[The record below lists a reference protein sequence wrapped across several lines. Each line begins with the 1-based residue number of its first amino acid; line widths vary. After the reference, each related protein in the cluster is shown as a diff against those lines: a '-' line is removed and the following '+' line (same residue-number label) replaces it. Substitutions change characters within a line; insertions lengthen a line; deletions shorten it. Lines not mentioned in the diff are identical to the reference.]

1 MCSALANVGYGPEAD
16 IGVRNRKTAFAALS
30 PKSDQVF

>member
-1 MCSALANVGYGPEAD
+1 MCSANRHVCFGPEAD
-16 IGVRNRKTAFAALS
+16 IGVRNRKTAFAAVS